1 MSSWPILSITT
12 FLPILG
18 VLFIAVLQ
26 GDDDWVK
33 RNAR

>member
-18 VLFIAVLQ
+18 VLFIATLS
-26 GDDDWVK
+26 GDDAVV
-33 RNAR
+33 